1 MRNLIFC
8 LLFFFCGPG
17 FADISDILPFSLPS
31 AGGTKPQLEVW
42 QQTLQDCEAPAS
54 GLAPLVEQLRI
65 GDSQT
70 CERALD
76 MGRQLQCVATR
87 LPASPKARE
96 RFSDLGLLEFQGCL
110 HPLAAGLVS
119 GLLGNPREIA
129 LELRQCVT
137 QLDNSSA
144 GPAVPQPWWRRF
156 FPAKAAP
163 LPLASATPSH
173 LPLPNA
179 PSWPSCADVM
189 TLKPVSAP
197 AAPGSSATTAPAA
210 PTVPDAALQRLRL
223 KTPATGVTHD
233 A

>member
-1 MRNLIFC
+1 MRNLILC

-17 FADISDILPFSLPS
+17 FAEIDDVLRPTVP
-31 AGGTKPQLEVW
+31 AAMPKTQLDVW
-42 QQTLQDCEAPAS
+42 QQTLQDCEAPVN

-65 GDSQT
+65 GEPQT

-76 MGRQLQCVATR
+76 LGRQLQCVVTR

-96 RFSDLGLLEFQGCL
+96 RFSDLGLLTFQGCL

-119 GLLGNPREIA
+119 GQLGNPREMA
-129 LELRQCVT
+129 LELRQCVM
-137 QLDNSSA
+137 QLDNSA
-144 GPAVPQPWWRRF
+144 VGPVAPQPWWRRF
-156 FPAKAAP
+156 FPAKAVP

-173 LPLPNA
+173 LPLPNS
-179 PSWPSCADVM
+179 PSWPSCSDVNS
-189 TLKPVSAP
+189 LKAVSAP
-197 AAPGSSATTAPAA
+197 AAPGQGAITAPAA